1 MDFPP
6 RRAYVES
13 DDRSP
18 AIIRRKRRGKEAHV
32 LLLGVILTA
41 LAILFV
47 LSSLALATA
56 GKLRHPRA
64 VAALLVA
71 VLLVGLLVLSE

>member
-1 MDFPP
+1 
-6 RRAYVES
+6 
-13 DDRSP
+13 
-18 AIIRRKRRGKEAHV
+18 V
-32 LLLGVILTA
+32 LLLGVTLTA
-41 LAILFV
+41 LAILFM